1 MNKSNRS
8 MRTKTRKLVIISMLS
23 AISIFLG
30 LTGLGFIVIPPV
42 KATIMQIPVIIGAII
57 EGPIVGAIIGLV
69 FGLFSM
75 YQALVAPTVTSFM
88 FWNPII
94 ALVPRILIGIASY
107 YVYKAAFNGS
117 KKNLKLTALVS
128 SFILSALVYILL
140 TSFLNQFVSIL
151 IALIIFIISSFIALK
166 IKYKNKEQSLAVG
179 ISAIVGAL
187 VNTVGVLGLTY
198 IFYLDRYATALG
210 ISKATASGS
219 LIAVGIGNGIPE
231 AFICAIITIPVIIA
245 VKKIRK

>member
-1 MNKSNRS
+1 MNKSNRT

-30 LTGLGFIVIPPV
+30 LTGLGFIIIPPV

-94 ALVPRILIGIASY
+94 ALVPRILIGIGSY
-107 YVYKAAFNGS
+107 YVYKSAFSGA
-117 KKNLKLTALVS
+117 KKNLKLTALIS

-140 TSFLNQFVSIL
+140 ISFFNEIISI
-151 IALIIFIISSFIALK
+151 IVAIFIFIISSFIALK

-179 ISAIVGAL
+179 ISAIAGAL
-187 VNTVGVLGLTY
+187 INTVGVLGFTY
-198 IFYLDRYATALG
+198 IFYLDRYAKSLDLSRTAAG
-210 ISKATASGS
+210 GS
-219 LIAVGIGNGIPE
+219 LVAVGIGNGIPE
-231 AFICAIITIPVIIA
+231 AFIRALITIPVIIA